1 MAIKTILVHLG
12 DDADNANRLATALNL
27 AKAQGAHLSGLYIT
41 RPRDLPVEVAGRA
54 ASVAYLEE
62 SAARAQENAQAAETA
77 FRDACE
83 RARVPHDWI
92 MEESFEL
99 SSLAVRSHAAD
110 LIVVSRGEDRYL
122 EDRLRLRLSEELVM
136 VTGLPVL
143 LLPLGLP
150 PVTPGRRILIAWKP
164 TREAVRAIRDSL
176 PLLATAEAV
185 YLATVHPGTGDAVA
199 ALEIQQYLA
208 RHGVQAETLDL
219 EAPDSST
226 GQTLLDAATAHQ
238 CDMLVLGAYGHSR
251 LRELILGG
259 VTRTL
264 VRESRLPLLLSH

>member
-1 MAIKTILVHLG
+1 MKTILVHLG

-27 AKAQGAHLSGLYIT
+27 ARAQAAHLSGLYIT
-41 RPRDLPVEVAGRA
+41 RPRDLPPEVAGRA
-54 ASVAYLEE
+54 ASIAYLQE
-62 SAARAQENAQAAETA
+62 STARAQESAQAVETA
-77 FRDACE
+77 FREACA

-99 SSLAVRSHAAD
+99 PSLAVRSHAAD
-110 LIVVSRGEDRYL
+110 LIIVSRGEDRYL

-185 YLATVHPGTGDAVA
+185 YLATVRPGTGDAIA
-199 ALEIQQYLA
+199 ALAVQQYLE
-208 RHGVQAETLDL
+208 RHGVAARTLDL
-219 EAPDSST
+219 EAPDSDT
-226 GQTLLDAATAHQ
+226 GQTLLDAATAQ
-238 CDMLVLGAYGHSR
+238 ECDMIVLGAYGHSR